1 MLDVRRDGVPLSEAA
16 TGGAVSTGITYGQ
29 QWPGMVPQYEI
40 HQACAARHVSPC
52 EWESLPW
59 WERAMVIAWHR
70 LHLRE
75 ELHRADVAHKA
86 AKRKRK

>member
-1 MLDVRRDGVPLSEAA
+1 MDVRRDGIPLFEAA

-29 QWPGMVPQYEI
+29 QWPGMVPEYEI
-40 HQACAARHVSPC
+40 HQASAARGISLV
-52 EWESLPW
+52 EWDSLPW
-59 WERAMVIAWHR
+59 YRRASVIAWYR
-70 LHLRE
+70 LRGRE